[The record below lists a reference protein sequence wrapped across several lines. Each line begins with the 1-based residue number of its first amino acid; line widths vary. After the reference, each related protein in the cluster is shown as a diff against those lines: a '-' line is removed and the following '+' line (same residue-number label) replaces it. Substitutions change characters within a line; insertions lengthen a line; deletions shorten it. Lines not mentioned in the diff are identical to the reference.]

1 VPISFAFV
9 GPGRVGASLARRW
22 VLAGMD
28 CVGAVGRDRARTEE
42 ALAFVGGG
50 RFLEPFELGDSPAVV
65 LLTVSDAS
73 LPGVVERLVAER
85 AVRPCALWLHTSGL
99 HGADVLEPAAA
110 AGARV
115 AALHPLVPIP
125 DREQGCEA
133 LSGEAALVE
142 GPASARHLL
151 RTLCRRAGLHP
162 VEVAGPV
169 DRAAYHAACAMAANG
184 TTGLLGLSARIM
196 GKALGIDA
204 DRASGLVSGLAR
216 AACQRVA
223 LEGAAR
229 ALSGPVLRG
238 DAATVRMHLDVL
250 ARTGECGGDDAY
262 RSVMRLALGLA
273 RERGLGEAAAG
284 EVERLLSAPLG
295 GVHG

>member
-1 VPISFAFV
+1 
-9 GPGRVGASLARRW
+9 
-22 VLAGMD
+22 MD
-28 CVGAVGRDRARTEE
+28 CVGAVGRDPDRTED
-42 ALAFVGGG
+42 ALAFVGSG
-50 RFLEPFELGDSPAVV
+50 RILEPFELGEGPAVV
-65 LLTVSDAS
+65 LLTVSDPE
-73 LPGVVERLVAER
+73 LGEVVERLVAQR

-99 HGADVLEPAAA
+99 HGVDVLAPAAA

-142 GPASARHLL
+142 GAPSVRHLL

-162 VEVAGPV
+162 VEVQGPV

-184 TTGLLGLSARIM
+184 TTGLLGLSARM
-196 GKALGIDA
+196 MEKALGIDE
-204 DRASGLVSGLAR
+204 DRASGLVAGLAK

-223 LEGAAR
+223 LEGATR

-250 ARTGECGGDDAY
+250 SRAGHTGGEDVY
-262 RSVMRLALGLA
+262 RSVMRLVLELA
-273 RERGLGEAAAG
+273 RERGLDEGAAS
-284 EVERLLSAPLG
+284 EVERLLGAPLG